1 VPKQSFRATIA
12 AFESRSQPR
21 DALVAVYQ
29 ADRGFDLYTRRLGL
43 TRQGRF
49 YSTRTVAGFDSLGA
63 RLAGRRVMLATTFE
77 RAFRV
82 ESPELWKRVEDGWTR
97 VETLPATV
105 GDGEIS
111 LWEPRSARK

>member
-1 VPKQSFRATIA
+1 M
-12 AFESRSQPR
+12 
-21 DALVAVYQ
+21 
-29 ADRGFDLYTRRLGL
+29 YTRRLGL
-43 TRQGRF
+43 TDTGRF
-49 YSTRTVAGFDSLGA
+49 YSTRTVAGFDSLGT

-82 ESPELWKRVEDGWTR
+82 ESPELWKRVEEGWTR

-111 LWEPRSARK
+111 LWEPRSAPK